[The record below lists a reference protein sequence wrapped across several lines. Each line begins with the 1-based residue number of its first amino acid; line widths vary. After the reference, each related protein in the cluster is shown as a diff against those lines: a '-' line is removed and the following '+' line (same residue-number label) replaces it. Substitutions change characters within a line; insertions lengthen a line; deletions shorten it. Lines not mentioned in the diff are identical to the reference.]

1 VTTPTASRPVLWK
14 RRDVRIAWAAG
25 FVNNTGDWILL
36 VALPVY
42 VFVETR
48 SGASTAFL
56 FVAQLIAGAVFG
68 PIGGSLVDR
77 WNLKA
82 SLVGTNIAQ
91 AITVL
96 PLLAV
101 NADRIWPAYIV
112 MAAQSALNQINNPA
126 NVALVPRVVRRDE
139 LTAANA
145 GLAAAESTAR
155 LIGAPLGGLLVA
167 WGGLTPIVL
176 LDAISFAFVAAA
188 IPFLRSD
195 TSPHPDD
202 TNPRTV
208 REGLRVVRSHH
219 PLAPLLSIQSGAQ
232 IAQGAF
238 VILFVVFVVNTLG
251 DDGIG
256 LGIIRGTMAIGALA
270 GSVIISRLARAIDPT
285 TLFAA
290 GLLGMGATSLLF
302 WNASAVTTDIWVY
315 VILFSLSGLPGA
327 ALSIGLFT
335 TLQATSPPHAIG
347 RVTGIMTAGE
357 AIGIT
362 IGSIAAGIAVDHIR
376 LDALLDAQAAI
387 YLAAGVLAWLL
398 VMPNPKHHAA
408 APVRELQQAPTTADQ
423 PLERS

>member
-1 VTTPTASRPVLWK
+1 MLWR

-25 FVNNTGDWILL
+25 FVNNTGDWMLL
-36 VALPVY
+36 VALPVF

-56 FVAQLIAGAVFG
+56 FVAQLVAGAAFG

-77 WNLKA
+77 WDLKV
-82 SLVGTNIAQ
+82 SLIGTNIAQ

-101 NADRIWPAYIV
+101 TADRIWPAYIV

-126 NVALVPRVVRRDE
+126 NVALVPRVVERDE
-139 LTAANA
+139 LIPANA
-145 GLAAAESTAR
+145 ALAAAESTAR
-155 LIGAPLGGLLVA
+155 LVGAPLGGLLVA
-167 WGGLTPIVL
+167 WGGLTPIVV
-176 LDAISFAFVAAA
+176 LDAVSFAFVAAA
-188 IPFLRSD
+188 IPFVRSD
-195 TSPHPDD
+195 TSPYPDD

-238 VILFVVFVVNTLG
+238 VVLFVVFVVDTLG
-251 DDGIG
+251 DNGSG
-256 LGIIRGTMAIGALA
+256 LGIIRGTMAIGALF
-270 GSVIISRLARAIDPT
+270 GSAIISRLARSIDPT

-290 GLLGMGATSLLF
+290 GLLGMGATALAF
-302 WNASAVTTDIWVY
+302 WNAPAVTTDIWVY
-315 VILFSLSGLPGA
+315 MILFSLSGLPGA
-327 ALSIGLFT
+327 ALSVGLFT
-335 TLQATSPPHAIG
+335 TLQRTSPPQAIG

-357 AIGIT
+357 AIGIAV
-362 IGSIAAGIAVDHIR
+362 GSIAAGIAVDHIR
-376 LDALLDAQAAI
+376 LDALLDAQAAV

-398 VMPNPKHHAA
+398 VMPGRIRHA
-408 APVRELQQAPTTADQ
+408 
-423 PLERS
+423 